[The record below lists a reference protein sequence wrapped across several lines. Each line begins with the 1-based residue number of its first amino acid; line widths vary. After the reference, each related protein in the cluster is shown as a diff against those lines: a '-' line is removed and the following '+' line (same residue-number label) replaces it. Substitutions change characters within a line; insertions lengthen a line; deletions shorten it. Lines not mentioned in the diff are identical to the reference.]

1 MASIQPKTEI
11 KATAMDPKT
20 TQQTKTGVGVGVGA
34 DAGYLEL
41 IFGPMYSGKTSK
53 LLDLYKQFCFCNIP
67 TTVINYNED
76 TRYSTTM
83 LSTHDK
89 AMIPCVHAHL
99 LREVDVSAAKV
110 ILINEG
116 QFFADIVPWVKEAVE
131 VQNKHV
137 YICGLDGDFQRQ
149 AFSSHWLDLV
159 PFCDNIV
166 KLRSFC
172 SQCKTHHALF
182 SHRLSSEAEQIVIGS
197 SNYVPLCRSCYVTAT
212 AATANV

>member
-1 MASIQPKTEI
+1 MASVTSSGDGNGE
-11 KATAMDPKT
+11 M
-20 TQQTKTGVGVGVGA
+20 GSSLRV
-34 DAGYLEL
+34 GYLEL

-53 LLDLYKQFCFCNIP
+53 LLELYKQFCFCGIP
-67 TTVINYNED
+67 TLVINFKED
-76 TRYSTTM
+76 TRYSSTM

-89 AMIPCVHAHL
+89 TMIPCVHAHL

-116 QFFADIVPWVKEAVE
+116 QFFEDIVPWVREAVE
-131 VQNKHV
+131 VQKKHV

-149 AFSSHWLDLV
+149 AFASHWLNLI

-172 SQCKTHHALF
+172 SHCKSKFAIF
-182 SHRLSSEAEQIVIGS
+182 SHRLTAEAEQIVIGA
-197 SNYVPLCRSCYVTAT
+197 SNYVPLCRACYVL
-212 AATANV
+212 ANEKV

>member
-1 MASIQPKTEI
+1 MASCIHPATEI
-11 KATAMDPKT
+11 KATAMNPKT
-20 TQQTKTGVGVGVGA
+20 TQQTQTGVGA
-34 DAGYLEL
+34 DAGGYLEL

-53 LLDLYKQFCFCNIP
+53 LLDLYKQFCFCEIP

-76 TRYSTTM
+76 TRYSATM

-89 AMIPCVHAHL
+89 AMIPCVQAHL

-131 VQNKHV
+131 VQKKHV

-149 AFSSHWLDLV
+149 AFSSRWLDLV

-197 SNYVPLCRSCYVTAT
+197 SNYVPLCRSCYLTAT
-212 AATANV
+212 APSANV